1 MENNNLMHE
10 IGLDLDYMKKYNLS
24 DIEYIIDKILNKY
37 NEDAFDYKGNT
48 TYLYN
53 FCEENN
59 KMVSQKKIS

>member
-10 IGLDLDYMKKYNLS
+10 IGLNFDYMNKNNLT
-24 DIEYIIDKILNKY
+24 DIECIINKILNKY

-53 FCEENN
+53 FSEENN
-59 KMVSQKKIS
+59 KMVSQKKIC

>member
-10 IGLDLDYMKKYNLS
+10 IGLYFDYTNKNNLT
-24 DIEYIIDKILNKY
+24 DIECIINKILNKY

-53 FCEENN
+53 FSEENN
-59 KMVSQKKIS
+59 KMVSQKKIC